1 MSKMKKQFREKIK
14 QNKAITEEKRNNFLE
29 KKVVKVEIDNKI
41 IEVDRQHLYV
51 KSEEVQEVVK
61 DLIYT
66 KTPIKENSIIELDK
80 ICNVCYKM
88 ICKAIKD
95 NKIIFSLC

>member
-1 MSKMKKQFREKIK
+1 MSKRKKDFKQRLA

-29 KKVVKVEIDNKI
+29 KKIVKVEVDSIVA
-41 IEVDRQHLYV
+41 EVDRQHLFV

-61 DLIYT
+61 DLIWT

-80 ICNVCYKM
+80 ICNVCYRLF
-88 ICKAIKD
+88 CKAIQD
-95 NKIIFSLC
+95 NKIIFKLC